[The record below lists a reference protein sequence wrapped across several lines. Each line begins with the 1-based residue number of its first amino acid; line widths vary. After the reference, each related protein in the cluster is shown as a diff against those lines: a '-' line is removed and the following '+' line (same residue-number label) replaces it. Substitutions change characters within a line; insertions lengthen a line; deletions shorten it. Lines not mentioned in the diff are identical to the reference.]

1 MSSPA
6 ASAPA
11 PLIAVT
17 ERLRRATEV
26 VLSVRRAYVLG
37 GLVTVQWLAVLAFAL
52 TVRHNGW
59 LFYSGGD
66 QLWHYT
72 DAYVLGH
79 RLQPPSFV
87 GYGWSMLLLPLTPFA
102 GPNLVS
108 ALPAI
113 VLFNTVVL
121 LPIALLC
128 IYGIAAR
135 IGGRL
140 FGYWAAAAVDRAA
153 LPRNPVRRARVPPEV
168 HRVDDSAR
176 RRADRDVGF
185 PEHGRTPDLRVP
197 VPAGARNRQP
207 AHDGRGRLCGGVL
220 DRDQAVERDL
230 PLRPRHCCCCSTRW
244 RTVLPFVLGLA
255 PVLAT
260 LALWKYRGL
269 GHLGAAN
276 EEPVRLASGVG
287 DLLRRIHNPDANS
300 WSHFYANVTALR
312 EHFWVARVLEWL
324 PVAGAIALF
333 ARSRRGLLLVAP
345 LVRDVPARSRAA
357 ISRRAWTTRASSGS
371 CCPPF
376 PRSSC
381 WWRQSHCSSPA
392 SRAQPAPVPP
402 TVLKGRRLLAAA
414 AAAVAV
420 FAIFPVVVIAAA
432 KQVGDEAH
440 MLDYGDT
447 LVPVR
452 DLGLKAMQEGD
463 AVRLTWN
470 DQHVSPAKIFYTVL
484 RTNRPAGGVTCAHVT
499 GASVDCRLE
508 VDKLFPTRATS
519 LTDSPGPGTW
529 SYRVTV
535 SANWLNDTQQGDAY
549 VVSPP
554 VVVTV
559 P

>member
-17 ERLRRATEV
+17 EQLRRATDL
-26 VLSVRRAYVLG
+26 VLSVRPAYLLG
-37 GLVTVQWLAVLAFAL
+37 GLVTVQWLAVLAFAV

-113 VLFNTVVL
+113 VLFNTLVL

-140 FGYWAAAAVDRAA
+140 FGYWAAALWIA
-153 LPRNPVRRARVPPEV
+153 LPYFGILFVEPGYHQKYTELTIPHIVGLTAMSDFPSMVGLLISAYLCLRALESSSRLTMGAAGFAAGYAIAIKPS
-168 HRVDDSAR
+168 SAIFLF
-176 RRADRDVGF
+176 A
-185 PEHGRTPDLRVP
+185 
-197 VPAGARNRQP
+197 PAM
-207 AHDGRGRLCGGVL
+207 LL
-220 DRDQAVERDL
+220 L
-230 PLRPRHCCCCSTRW
+230 LTRW

-324 PVAGAIALF
+324 PFAGAIGLF

-345 LVRDVPARSRAA
+345 WFATFLAIKGSYFQARMDDASFFRILLPAFPAFVLLMAAVPLLFPGARAR
-357 ISRRAWTTRASSGS
+357 
-371 CCPPF
+371 
-376 PRSSC
+376 
-381 WWRQSHCSSPA
+381 
-392 SRAQPAPVPP
+392 PAPVPP

-414 AAAVAV
+414 AAAIAV

-432 KQVGDEAH
+432 RQVGDEAH
-440 MLDYGDT
+440 MLDYADT
-447 LVPVR
+447 LVPIR
-452 DLGLKAMQEGD
+452 DLGLKATQDGN

-470 DQHVSPAKIFYTVL
+470 GQHVSPAKTFYTVL

-499 GASVDCRLE
+499 GASVDCRLD
-508 VDKLFPTRATS
+508 VDNLFPTRATS
-519 LTDSPGPGTW
+519 LTDSPGLGTW

>member
-17 ERLRRATEV
+17 ERIRRAKEL
-26 VLSVRRAYVLG
+26 VLSVRPAYLLG

-72 DAYVLGH
+72 DAYVLGQ
-79 RLQPPSFV
+79 RLQPPSYV

-113 VLFNTVVL
+113 VLFNTLVL

-140 FGYWAAAAVDRAA
+140 FGYWAAALWIA
-153 LPRNPVRRARVPPEV
+153 LPYLGILFVEPGYHQKYTELTIPHIVGLTAMSDFPSMVGLLISAYLCLRALESGSRITMGG
-168 HRVDDSAR
+168 A
-176 RRADRDVGF
+176 GF
-185 PEHGRTPDLRVP
+185 AAGYAIAVKPSGAIFLFG
-197 VPAGARNRQP
+197 PA
-207 AHDGRGRLCGGVL
+207 VL
-220 DRDQAVERDL
+220 L
-230 PLRPRHCCCCSTRW
+230 LLTRW
-244 RTVLPFVLGLA
+244 RTVVPFVLGLA

-260 LALWKYRGL
+260 LAFWKYHGL
-269 GHLGAAN
+269 GHLAATN
-276 EEPVRLASGVG
+276 DQPVRLASGVG

-300 WSHFYANVTALR
+300 WSHFYANLTAIR

-324 PVAGAIALF
+324 PVAGTIALL
-333 ARSRRGLLLVAP
+333 ARSRRGFLLIAP
-345 LVRDVPARSRAA
+345 WFATFLAIKGSYSEAQMDNASFFRILLPAFPAFVLLMAAVPLLFPGVRP
-357 ISRRAWTTRASSGS
+357 
-371 CCPPF
+371 
-376 PRSSC
+376 
-381 WWRQSHCSSPA
+381 
-392 SRAQPAPVPP
+392 QPAPAAS
-402 TVLKGRRLLAAA
+402 TVLRGRRLLAAA
-414 AAAVAV
+414 AAAFAV

-432 KQVGDEAH
+432 RQVGDEVH
-440 MLDYGDT
+440 MLDIAST

-452 DLGLKAMQEGD
+452 DLGLKATNDGG

-470 DQHVSPAKIFYTVL
+470 GQHASPAKTFYTVL
-484 RTNRPAGGVTCAHVT
+484 RTNKPAGGVSCAHVAD
-499 GASVDCRLE
+499 ASVDCQLS
-508 VDKLFPTRATS
+508 VDNSFPTRATS
-519 LTDSPGPGTW
+519 LTDTPGAGTW
-529 SYRVTV
+529 SYRVSV
-535 SANWLNDTQQGDAY
+535 SANWLNDTRFGDVY

-554 VVVTV
+554 VTVTV
-559 P
+559 R

>member
-11 PLIAVT
+11 PLIAVAD
-17 ERLRRATEV
+17 RLRRAQEL
-26 VLSVRRAYVLG
+26 VLSVRPAYILG

-102 GPNLVS
+102 GANLVS

-113 VLFNTVVL
+113 VLFNTLVL

-128 IYGIAAR
+128 MYGIAAR

-140 FGYWAAAAVDRAA
+140 FGYWAAALWIA
-153 LPRNPVRRARVPPEV
+153 LPYFGILFVEPGYHQKYTELTIPHIVGLTAMSDFPSMVGLLISAYLCLRALESGGWLTMGAAGFAAGYAIAVKPS
-168 HRVDDSAR
+168 SAIFLF
-176 RRADRDVGF
+176 A
-185 PEHGRTPDLRVP
+185 
-197 VPAGARNRQP
+197 PAM
-207 AHDGRGRLCGGVL
+207 LL
-220 DRDQAVERDL
+220 L
-230 PLRPRHCCCCSTRW
+230 LTRW
-244 RTVLPFVLGLA
+244 RTALPFVLGLA

-269 GHLGAAN
+269 GHLGATN
-276 EEPVRLASGVG
+276 DEPVRLASGVG

-300 WSHFYANVTALR
+300 WSHFYANVTAIR

-324 PVAGAIALF
+324 PLAGAIALF
-333 ARSRRGLLLVAP
+333 ARSRRGWLLIVPWFAAFLAIKGSYFQARMDDASFFRILLPAFPAFVLLMAAVP
-345 LVRDVPARSRAA
+345 LL
-357 ISRRAWTTRASSGS
+357 
-371 CCPPF
+371 F
-376 PRSSC
+376 PG
-381 WWRQSHCSSPA
+381 A
-392 SRAQPAPVPP
+392 RAQPAPAPAPLAV
-402 TVLKGRRLLAAA
+402 VQGRRLLAAA
-414 AAAVAV
+414 AAAFAV

-432 KQVGDEAH
+432 RQVGDEGH
-440 MLDYGDT
+440 MLDYAAT

-452 DLGLKAMQEGD
+452 DLGLKATNDGGV
-463 AVRLTWN
+463 VRLTWN
-470 DQHVSPAKIFYTVL
+470 AQHVGAAKTFYTVL
-484 RTNRPAGGVTCAHVT
+484 RTNRPAGGVTCAHVLD
-499 GASVDCRLE
+499 ASVDCRLI
-508 VDKLFPTRATS
+508 VDNSFPTRATS
-519 LTDSPGPGTW
+519 LTDSPGKGTW

-535 SANWLNDTQQGDAY
+535 SANWLNDIRLGDVY

-554 VVVTV
+554 VAVTV
-559 P
+559 R